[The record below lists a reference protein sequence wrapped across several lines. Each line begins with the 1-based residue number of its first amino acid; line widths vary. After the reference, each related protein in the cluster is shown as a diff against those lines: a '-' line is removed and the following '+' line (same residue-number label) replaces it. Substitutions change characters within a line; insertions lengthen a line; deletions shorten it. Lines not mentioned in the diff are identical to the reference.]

1 MTTTT
6 KTPATD
12 TIVLLAIEEVL
23 VSTLASLDKLLT
35 VGKGV
40 DKDAIILS
48 GLTRAIYD
56 RMVEKLKENPEQ
68 TRTMMLMMMTE
79 LVMTAAEEACEK
91 REEQA

>member
-1 MTTTT
+1 MTNTV

-12 TIVLLAIEEVL
+12 TIVLLAIEEIL

-35 VGKGV
+35 VDKGV

-56 RMVEKLKENPEQ
+56 RMVDRLHENPKE
-68 TRTMMLMMMTE
+68 TRTMLLMMMTD
-79 LVMTAAEEACEK
+79 LVMNAAEEACEK
-91 REEQA
+91 REEV